1 MEEELGKL
9 TLILTK
15 RKTVKFSNFIYW
27 AHFLQGFRLVS
38 ISAKSP
44 AQRTRTKRRKS
55 RSKAGA
61 PEVQVRNWSASL
73 PSTNDLLC
81 LSFSPFFG
89 KDTFAL
95 RSGF

>member
-9 TLILTK
+9 TLTLTK

-27 AHFLQGFRLVS
+27 AHFLQVFRLVS

-44 AQRTRTKRRKS
+44 AQRTCTERQKS

-61 PEVQVRNWSASL
+61 PRY
-73 PSTNDLLC
+73 PSNDLFC
-81 LSFSPFFG
+81 LSFSRFLA
-89 KDTFAL
+89 KTL
-95 RSGF
+95 LL